1 MNSIYDFIIK
11 PKDNRY
17 NNEVEVGDK
26 KLIINASIEDHK
38 MVSRH
43 AIVVSTPLAYC
54 TDIKVG
60 DEVVIHHNI
69 FRRWYDIKGEERNSS
84 QYFKEDKYFC
94 KPNQI
99 YLYKKNNT
107 WHPFMNRCFV
117 MPIKDNDSLTLDLER
132 KCIGILKIGNNELE
146 ASNINPGDLVG
157 YKPGREWEFIID
169 GNRIYCMKSNDIVI
183 KYDYKGNEK
192 EYNPSWASSS

>member
-69 FRRWYDIKGEERNSS
+69 FRRW
-84 QYFKEDKYFC
+84 
-94 KPNQI
+94 
-99 YLYKKNNT
+99 
-107 WHPFMNRCFV
+107 
-117 MPIKDNDSLTLDLER
+117 
-132 KCIGILKIGNNELE
+132 
-146 ASNINPGDLVG
+146 
-157 YKPGREWEFIID
+157 
-169 GNRIYCMKSNDIVI
+169 
-183 KYDYKGNEK
+183 
-192 EYNPSWASSS
+192 